1 MTSPPPIALRRNYR
15 SNLILTKRLFIFSL
29 WWFAAVISFLNF
41 HVSPELEETFLT
53 FQLGS
58 SHCFPHPQFHLQFS
72 RFLFLLCLYVNGL
85 PWWLTQW
92 SRIHLPCRR
101 CGWIPGLGRT
111 LEEEMATHSSIL
123 AWEIPRTEEPG
134 GLQFVGSQRAGHD
147 RAHT

>member
-1 MTSPPPIALRRNYR
+1 MNTLFGVQCFQLFNLPAQRSEGNILTPPPPLPTHTPPPAPPEAR
-15 SNLILTKRLFIFSL
+15 SR
-29 WWFAAVISFLNF
+29 
-41 HVSPELEETFLT
+41 T

-134 GLQFVGSQRAGHD
+134 GLQFVGSKRVEHD
-147 RAHT
+147 